1 MSADAM
7 AAETV
12 ALETTGLGKRFGHHW
27 ALSDCSFALPAWRIA
42 ALVGPNG
49 AGKTTLL
56 QLAVGLLRPTTCEAR
71 VFGHAPL
78 SEPLA
83 TLPRVGFV
91 AQDHPLYR
99 GFSVADLLTMGR
111 KLNPRWD
118 QPAAGTLLRRTVA
131 AMFATLAGY
140 AGVTLGIVLYA
151 RQHLLPPLTATWN
164 PYTSSGPTPASNQDW
179 ILYSGYLD
187 AAGKQIDSV
196 TVYSA
201 CAPSGNM
208 GMRPDSAFNAC
219 VHAHGWLSTLVWQP
233 ASRFWAFQGV
243 ESAIFVALAL
253 GLLALALW
261 WMRSRLS

>member
-1 MSADAM
+1 
-7 AAETV
+7 
-12 ALETTGLGKRFGHHW
+12 
-27 ALSDCSFALPAWRIA
+27 
-42 ALVGPNG
+42 
-49 AGKTTLL
+49 
-56 QLAVGLLRPTTCEAR
+56 
-71 VFGHAPL
+71 
-78 SEPLA
+78 
-83 TLPRVGFV
+83 
-91 AQDHPLYR
+91 
-99 GFSVADLLTMGR
+99 
-111 KLNPRWD
+111 
-118 QPAAGTLLRRTVA
+118 
-131 AMFATLAGY
+131 
-140 AGVTLGIVLYA
+140 VLYA

-164 PYTSSGPTPASNQDW
+164 PYTFSGPTPASNQDW

-208 GMRPDSAFNAC
+208 GMRPGSAFNAC